1 MFLKLDPGSGVPIYR
16 QIMDG
21 VRYSVAGGTLATGD
35 RLPSV
40 RDLAT
45 SLGVNPTTIQKA
57 YGELEHLGVIE
68 TRRGQGTFV
77 AEGEIRAVVAE
88 LRKRGRPRYE
98 PALLPGREAQAEGGE
113 GAGLDELFGQ
123 AVEILLGEQRG
134 SVSLL
139 QRRLSIGYSRAAR
152 IVQQMAEIGIL
163 GAHEGAKPRP
173 CRITL
178 DDWREVRARLARGS

>member
-21 VRYSVAGGTLATGD
+21 VRYSVAGGTLVAGD

-77 AEGEIRAVVAE
+77 ADAPPAVDEAE
-88 LRKRGRPRYE
+88 RRD
-98 PALLPGREAQAEGGE
+98 ALEREAR
-113 GAGLDELFGQ
+113 DWI
-123 AVEILLGEQRG
+123 V
-134 SVSLL
+134 
-139 QRRLSIGYSRAAR
+139 RAAE
-152 IVQQMAEIGIL
+152 QGAE
-163 GAHEGAKPRP
+163 
-173 CRITL
+173 
-178 DDWREVRARLARGS
+178 REALEEAFRRALEKFFGRR

>member
-21 VRYSVAGGTLATGD
+21 VRYSVAGGTLAAGD

-40 RDLAT
+40 RELAT

-77 AEGEIRAVVAE
+77 ADAPPVVDETERRDALEREAREWIVKGAE
-88 LRKRGRPRYE
+88 QG
-98 PALLPGREAQAEGGE
+98 AGREALEDAFRRALE
-113 GAGLDELFGQ
+113 DFFG
-123 AVEILLGEQRG
+123 
-134 SVSLL
+134 
-139 QRRLSIGYSRAAR
+139 
-152 IVQQMAEIGIL
+152 
-163 GAHEGAKPRP
+163 
-173 CRITL
+173 
-178 DDWREVRARLARGS
+178 RE

>member
-21 VRYSVAGGTLATGD
+21 VRYSVAGGALAAGD

-77 AEGEIRAVVAE
+77 VDAPPVVDE
-88 LRKRGRPRYE
+88 DERRS
-98 PALLPGREAQAEGGE
+98 ALEREARAWI
-113 GAGLDELFGQ
+113 
-123 AVEILLGEQRG
+123 V
-134 SVSLL
+134 
-139 QRRLSIGYSRAAR
+139 RAAE
-152 IVQQMAEIGIL
+152 QGAEREAL
-163 GAHEGAKPRP
+163 EEAFLRA
-173 CRITL
+173 L
-178 DDWREVRARLARGS
+178 DDFFGGK

>member
-21 VRYSVAGGTLATGD
+21 VRYSVAGGTLSAGD

-40 RDLAT
+40 RDMAT

-77 AEGEIRAVVAE
+77 ADVPPAVDEAERRA
-88 LRKRGRPRYE
+88 
-98 PALLPGREAQAEGGE
+98 ALEREAR
-113 GAGLDELFGQ
+113 DWI
-123 AVEILLGEQRG
+123 V
-134 SVSLL
+134 
-139 QRRLSIGYSRAAR
+139 RAAE
-152 IVQQMAEIGIL
+152 Q
-163 GAHEGAKPRP
+163 GA
-173 CRITL
+173 
-178 DDWREVRARLARGS
+178 DRAAMESAFRRALEEFFGKE

>member
-21 VRYSVAGGTLATGD
+21 VRYSVAGGTLAAGD

-40 RDLAT
+40 RELAT

-77 AEGEIRAVVAE
+77 VDAPPVVDEGERRRALE
-88 LRKRGRPRYE
+88 
-98 PALLPGREAQAEGGE
+98 REAR
-113 GAGLDELFGQ
+113 DWI
-123 AVEILLGEQRG
+123 V
-134 SVSLL
+134 
-139 QRRLSIGYSRAAR
+139 RAAE
-152 IVQQMAEIGIL
+152 QGAEREAL
-163 GAHEGAKPRP
+163 EEAFRRA
-173 CRITL
+173 L
-178 DDWREVRARLARGS
+178 DDFFGGK

>member
-21 VRYSVAGGTLATGD
+21 VRYSVAGGTLSAGD

-40 RDLAT
+40 RDMAT

-77 AEGEIRAVVAE
+77 ADVPPAVDEAERRA
-88 LRKRGRPRYE
+88 
-98 PALLPGREAQAEGGE
+98 ALEREARDWIVRAAEQ
-113 GAGLDELFGQ
+113 GADRAAMESAFRRALEELFGK
-123 AVEILLGEQRG
+123 E
-134 SVSLL
+134 
-139 QRRLSIGYSRAAR
+139 
-152 IVQQMAEIGIL
+152 
-163 GAHEGAKPRP
+163 
-173 CRITL
+173 
-178 DDWREVRARLARGS
+178 